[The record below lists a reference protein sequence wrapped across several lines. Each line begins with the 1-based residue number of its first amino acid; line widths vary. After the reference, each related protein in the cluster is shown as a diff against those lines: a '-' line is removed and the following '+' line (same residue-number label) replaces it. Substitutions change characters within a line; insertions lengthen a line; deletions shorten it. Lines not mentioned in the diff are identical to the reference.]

1 MSKPDIEQARAD
13 RDLYSRAMIRNVT
26 HICTQIEQ
34 RYGLYGYPPE
44 LVSVGLNAA
53 CEGKDV
59 DQAVADYIDSRDQD
73 SDQMPAD
80 DWGSES

>member
-1 MSKPDIEQARAD
+1 MSKPDIERARAD

-34 RYGLYGYPPE
+34 RYGLYCYPPE

-53 CEGKDV
+53 CKGEDPER
-59 DQAVADYIDSRDQD
+59 AVAEYIDSRDPN
-73 SDQMPAD
+73 SDQMPVD
-80 DWGSES
+80 DWSSES